1 MHIQA
6 FLPPPPAPWTRYL
19 KMSGIEMPDDE
30 QQLNNPCFPILD
42 PIAIWI
48 EKKSML

>member
-1 MHIQA
+1 
-6 FLPPPPAPWTRYL
+6 
-19 KMSGIEMPDDE
+19 MSGIGMPDDG
-30 QQLNNPCFPILD
+30 QQLNNPFFPILD